1 MRAYKLTYDGG
12 AVEYYPIEEG
22 NSGTCLDSSWNK
34 TILPTQI
41 EEIEVKHLWFVKM
54 QKMVWDESE
63 SVWTTKKNIRV
74 SPYRLTQQ
82 EADDDFHKLGCID
95 LRQHQVVKAQSIKV
109 PNCLL
114 LQFIVQCKSFNHC
127 DAAINNNNQNDKE
140 YENQEYI

>member
-1 MRAYKLTYDGG
+1 MKAYKLTYNGG
-12 AVEYYPIEEG
+12 NVEYYPFEEG

-41 EEIEVKHLWFVKM
+41 EEIEVERLWFVDM

-63 SVWTTKKNIRV
+63 SVWETEENIRV

-95 LRQHQVVKAQSIKV
+95 LSKSEVVSAQSIII
-109 PNCLL
+109 PNRIWLR
-114 LQFIVQCKSFNHC
+114 FIVQCKSFNHLG
-127 DAAINNNNQNDKE
+127 A
-140 YENQEYI
+140 